1 MYHLAMHKTLYFSFK
16 ILQFAISQY
25 RDFQLIE
32 INYSPK
38 LATTE
43 RSDIQAPI
51 TPIVPNNNVNYKIDY
66 RYVNVK

>member
-16 ILQFAISQY
+16 ILLYFFAISQY
-25 RDFQLIE
+25 RDLQLTE

-38 LATTE
+38 MATTE

-51 TPIVPNNNVNYKIDY
+51 TPSVSSNS
-66 RYVNVK
+66 VKS